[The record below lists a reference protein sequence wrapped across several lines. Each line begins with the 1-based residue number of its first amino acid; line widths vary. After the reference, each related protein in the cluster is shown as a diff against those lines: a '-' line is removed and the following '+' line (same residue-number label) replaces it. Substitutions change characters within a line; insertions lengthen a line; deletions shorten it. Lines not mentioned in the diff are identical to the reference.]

1 MYHMCYVCDMGSVAS
16 RQLRNNTRE
25 LLERVAGGEK
35 LTITVDGRA
44 VASLHPVG
52 SRPRWMPKAAFLD
65 QVVAHQADAGLTEEL
80 VRLAPDT
87 TDDL

>member
-1 MYHMCYVCDMGSVAS
+1 MGSVAS

-25 LLERVAGGEK
+25 LLERVAGGEEV
-35 LTITVDGRA
+35 TITVDGRA

-52 SRPRWMPKAAFLD
+52 SRPRWMSKAAFLD
-65 QVVAHQADAGLTEEL
+65 QVVGHQADAGLTEEL
-80 VRLAPDT
+80 HRLAPDT